1 MTDWLITQ
9 KPTFLSELL
18 ALPPKESHQV
28 QEKLSLLVQ
37 DPTPD
42 GKVKKQLKNWTPPV
56 YRLRSG
62 NYRIFYAFN
71 RPYVSLLALRRRSED
86 TYDDGI
92 EAEDSRRVCPSN
104 TVSAVRSI
112 IVTGRICFWSTLK
125 NEFAHAD

>member
-56 YRLRSG
+56 YRLRCG

-86 TYDDGI
+86 TYDEHI
-92 EAEDSRRVCPSN
+92 EAEDLGGYAPVTAASPACP
-104 TVSAVRSI
+104 
-112 IVTGRICFWSTLK
+112 
-125 NEFAHAD
+125 